1 MPSHPSSQISTDHK
15 TEPDEP
21 DHSSIDPSEKASS
34 DAENNDD
41 EKSTKPL
48 PDGGRDAW
56 LNVLGTHL
64 IYISTWGVY
73 LPYCTFSNHTPK
85 SQNLTLLPS
94 LPFPSLPLAD
104 NNDNIGLIT
113 AYGAYAHYYTNSL
126 LPNSTATEIA
136 WPGTLQAVLI
146 IAVGVI
152 SGPFFDRGYIR
163 TLLFIGSFF
172 VVCGMMMLSLAERYY
187 QVCRNVFFFLF
198 LRLVVAIMCGSHA
211 NGGGRLCSHKEC
223 AWGSGAEWYM
233 CHRWRWCRFLLSS
246 TGH

>member
-1 MPSHPSSQISTDHK
+1 MPSHPSSPISTDHK

-64 IYISTWGVY
+64 IYISTWGTYV
-73 LPYCTFSNHTPK
+73 LLSSNSAFLELHSKVPE
-85 SQNLTLLPS
+85 SHLPS
-94 LPFPSLPLAD
+94 LPFPLAD
-104 NNDNIGLIT
+104 NNNNIGLIT
-113 AYGAYAHYYTNSL
+113 AYGAYAHFYTNSL

-152 SGPFFDRGYIR
+152 SGPFFDRGYYSHFAIHR
-163 TLLFIGSFF
+163 EFF
-172 VVCGMMMLSLAERYY
+172 RC
-187 QVCRNVFFFLF
+187 FL
-198 LRLVVAIMCGSHA
+198 V
-211 NGGGRLCSHKEC
+211 
-223 AWGSGAEWYM
+223 
-233 CHRWRWCRFLLSS
+233 
-246 TGH
+246 